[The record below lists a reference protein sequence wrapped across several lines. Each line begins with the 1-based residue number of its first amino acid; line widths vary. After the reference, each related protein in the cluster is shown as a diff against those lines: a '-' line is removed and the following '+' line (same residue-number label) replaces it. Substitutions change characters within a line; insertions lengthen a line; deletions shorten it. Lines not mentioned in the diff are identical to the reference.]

1 MAGHEPRFAEKT
13 VLHSP
18 IVTHVFPRFA
28 VDVAKKFRGL
38 PPGAL
43 DESDQYLVPRE
54 DSQLD
59 AFSDDDDL
67 LLPTGAAPPPE
78 EPPAARLA
86 EITVLAKVTSI
97 RVNGVEFAVAAPIR
111 AACVLKG
118 AHSDGGRGEDAL
130 LLSLKL
136 GFLLLVRVFHVPAAC
151 SDKYYQEPATPSRR
165 IYKPFIVQWW
175 DTGSQHKAPTLTSS
189 GHLLHA
195 HASGLTVVSAAAS
208 GVLRIHN
215 LEPTAGGAALGPH
228 TNVPVDGVI
237 LQACFAP
244 PLADCANRNRVMFL
258 ALVYTNNRRMELCLY
273 EWAANE
279 PRASLHCTTLPL
291 HNTFPV
297 PVAVAPLRNNA
308 SFVFVTASELILVS
322 IHQIMSVEYDFV
334 RFPLKM
340 KGAFPTAVH
349 LPQAPIAALGGDEV
363 VILTDSGYLYLVHVE
378 GNAVTTRAI
387 AHIDRPISTFAVEPL
402 EGALHL
408 VYGCDTRLSQEVRV
422 RRLLTA
428 EEAASDRYSKVDV
441 LCDHANWAPVVD
453 VQIIDAYRL
462 RTLPSH
468 ADHEAWALTGA
479 GKRTKLTQLRHG
491 YSAERKGYVF
501 RDLRTAE
508 AVYAHQGLR
517 TVFVVSL
524 PFLTRVFEYFDDAES
539 VDDVL
544 VELTGHEGPFGL
556 LSSELT
562 LFYAHTANT
571 LIQVTSSSLVTVTVD
586 PPLRHTIAG
595 LILFAHLSEAVLL
608 LVYEE
613 EGQMKWL
620 AAQQESICGQK
631 LTSLADLATVLRGSL
646 RSQPSMAKVINDGSR
661 LLVAI
666 GDFDGRIVLHSLD
679 AEEVHTIR
687 LDHNPYTTSGLE
699 PEFAVPHDIVAT
711 TLNTETVLFIGS
723 KDGYFISGSFDGSF
737 VRDAFLR
744 LSDTEVAFY
753 PLLDLMCLVA
763 SRNLWMVN
771 LDESR
776 FPQMVFFNESTDRAT
791 MSVAQL
797 DITNDHTAAKP
808 FGFLREDGFSVGLI
822 HTNRMPNTKLVSLG
836 CPALRLMYIDFMAI
850 FVALCGSDDTKLRFV
865 DRKLLKPLDH
875 IEWDKNKVAHSI
887 FLESEHPISI
897 CIWAI
902 PRQDNRV
909 SKKLLIGLRTDKY
922 TGAMKVV
929 DLTSHTTGK
938 TPTLTVTELNAFE
951 WKEPISCIQQLG
963 SSIIFVSGTSIHT
976 TGYNVNERKLN
987 SVKTLMTLPSAIVSL
1002 ACDQQSREVTVT
1014 TKSDS
1019 VFKFK
1024 HESIVGVETLTV
1036 IARDPSPKSL
1046 VNAAQIDSGEVVVAD
1061 KLHSSVVVFTE
1072 TDDNLNKALNF
1083 KVAGVPRVYAGGF
1096 RPVWERNLI
1105 DNDDEEVT
1113 IFKQT
1118 DHVHD
1123 SNRIKANTV
1132 ICVGVNGEITSLHKV
1147 SHTDHLSDHSELNL
1161 PFEEKVNGKGLF
1173 ALNKPYFRYRENFP
1187 VLDLDVEGTSNE
1199 CSDMML

>member
-1 MAGHEPRFAEKT
+1 MAGHAPRFAVRT

-18 IVTHVFPRFA
+18 IVTNVFPRFA

-67 LLPTGAAPPPE
+67 LLPARAAPPPE
-78 EPPAARLA
+78 EPPAAQLA

-97 RVNGVEFAVAAPIR
+97 VVSGVEFAVAAPIR

-118 AHSDGGRGEDAL
+118 AHPGAEDAL

-136 GFLLLVRVFHVPAAC
+136 GFLLLVRVFHVPAAS
-151 SDKYYQEPATPSRR
+151 SDRYYQEPAAPSRR
-165 IYKPFIVQWW
+165 VYKPFVVQWW
-175 DTGSQHKAPTLTSS
+175 DTGSQHKAPPLTSS

-195 HASGLTVVSAAAS
+195 HAAGLTVVSAAAS

-244 PLADCANRNRVMFL
+244 PLADCADRNRVMFL
-258 ALVYTNNRRMELCLY
+258 ALVYTNNQRMELSLY

-279 PRASLHCTTLPL
+279 ARASPQCTTLPL
-291 HNTFPV
+291 YNTFPV
-297 PVAVAPLRNNA
+297 PVAVAPLRKNA
-308 SFVFVTASELILVS
+308 SFMFVTASELILVS

-334 RFPLKM
+334 RVPLEI

-363 VILTDSGYLYLVHVE
+363 VILTDSGYLYLVQVE
-378 GNAVTTRAI
+378 GSAVTTRAL
-387 AHIDRPISTFAVEPL
+387 ARIDRAISTFAVEPL
-402 EGALHL
+402 DGALHL

-428 EEAASDRYSKVDV
+428 GEAASDRYSKVDV
-441 LCDHANWAPVVD
+441 LYDHANWAPVMD
-453 VQIIDAYRL
+453 VLIIDAYRL

-468 ADHEAWALTGA
+468 ADHEVWALTGA
-479 GKRTKLTQLRHG
+479 GKRTKLTQLRYG
-491 YSAERKGYVF
+491 YTAERRGYIF
-501 RDLRTAE
+501 RDLRSAK

-517 TVFVVSL
+517 PVFVVSL
-524 PFLTRVFEYFDDAES
+524 PFLTRVFEYFDDAED

-544 VELTGHEGPFGL
+544 VELTGLEGPFGL

-562 LFYAHTANT
+562 LFYAHAANT
-571 LIQVTSSSLVTVTVD
+571 LIQVTASSLVTVSVD
-586 PPLRHTIAG
+586 PPLRHTIAC

-613 EGQMKWL
+613 EGQVKWL
-620 AAQQESICGQK
+620 AAPQEAICGQR
-631 LTSLADLATVLRGSL
+631 LTSLADLATVVRGSL

-666 GDFDGRIVLHSLD
+666 GDFDGKILLHSLD
-679 AEEVHTIR
+679 AEQVCTIR
-687 LDHNPYTTSGLE
+687 LDHKPYTTSGLE
-699 PEFAVPHDIVAT
+699 PEFAVPHDMVTIT
-711 TLNTETVLFIGS
+711 HNGETVFFIGS
-723 KDGYFISGSFDGSF
+723 KDGYFISGNLDGSF

-753 PLLDLMCLVA
+753 PLLDLTCLVA

-771 LDESR
+771 LEESR

-797 DITNDHTAAKP
+797 NITNDHVAAKP
-808 FGFLREDGFSVGLI
+808 FGFLREDGFSVGLV
-822 HTNRMPNTKLVSLG
+822 HTNRMPNTKLVSIG

-850 FVALCGSDDTKLRFV
+850 FVALCGSDDTKLKFV
-865 DRKLLKPLDH
+865 DRKLLKPLEH
-875 IEWDKNKVAHSI
+875 TEWDKNKVAHSI

-897 CIWAI
+897 SIWSI

-909 SKKLLIGLRTDKY
+909 SKKLLIGLRTDKD

-929 DLTSHTTGK
+929 DLTTHTTGK

-987 SVKTLMTLPSAIVSL
+987 SVKTLITLPSAIVSL
-1002 ACDQQSREVTVT
+1002 MCDQQSREVTVT

-1019 VFKFK
+1019 VFKFR
-1024 HESIVGVETLTV
+1024 HECIVGVESLTV

-1046 VNAAQIDSGEVVVAD
+1046 VNAAQTNSGEVVVAD
-1061 KLHSSVVVFTE
+1061 KLHSSVVVYTE
-1072 TDDNLNKALNF
+1072 SDDLFNKALNL
-1083 KVAGVPRVYAGGF
+1083 KVAGVPRVFAGGF
-1096 RPVWERNLI
+1096 RPVWERKLI
-1105 DNDDEEVT
+1105 DNDDEEIS
-1113 IFKQT
+1113 IFKRT
-1118 DHVHD
+1118 HHVHD
-1123 SNRIKANTV
+1123 SNRIEKNTI
-1132 ICVGVNGEITSLHKV
+1132 ICVGINGEVTSVCKV
-1147 SHTDHLSDHSELNL
+1147 PQNDHLSNHNELNL
-1161 PFEEKVNGKGLF
+1161 PFEEKVTGKGLF
-1173 ALNKPYFRYRENFP
+1173 ALNKPYFRYRENFS
-1187 VLDLDVEGTSNE
+1187 VIDLDVEGTSNK
-1199 CSDMML
+1199 CSDIML